1 LARGLIKHPDLLV
14 INAATAVFDGSAQA
28 RVLGRML
35 EDRKGQGVVWVLDRE
50 DFLDKFD
57 RVLALRDGKIVEST
71 KNLAA
76 E

>member
-1 LARGLIKHPDLLV
+1 
-14 INAATAVFDGSAQA
+14 
-28 RVLGRML
+28 ML